1 MLFHP
6 ISKLCPLQTPF
17 KSSCRHKKEL
27 ERYLKCSP
35 VSSWKKKKKE
45 WKRGASLPRSRV
57 LLQNWF
63 SCSCPWFQK
72 TGRAGLSFLYPVKG
86 GRNSRD
92 LQDLQKDLRNQKAP
106 LSPDRGFFCVHCCSN
121 NVPGLCVEKR
131 ASSCGRNAVPHTSY
145 SLAHS
150 GRVQARD
157 ADSCFQSC
165 LLLYYLPPR
174 SPLP

>member
-1 MLFHP
+1 MQTQERTGKIPEML
-6 ISKLCPLQTPF
+6 SCLQ
-17 KSSCRHKKEL
+17 L
-27 ERYLKCSP
+27 E
-35 VSSWKKKKKE
+35 KKKKKE

-131 ASSCGRNAVPHTSY
+131 ASSCGRNAVPPPPIHWHTAGEFRLEMQTAVFRAASFSIT
-145 SLAHS
+145 SLPA
-150 GRVQARD
+150 
-157 ADSCFQSC
+157 
-165 LLLYYLPPR
+165 PR
-174 SPLP
+174 SPNMLSVAWS